1 MQKVIVFF
9 VSAALLIAF
18 ISFRVPVKEKI
29 QWLSIAEMQ
38 VAYKKNPRPIL
49 VDVYTDWCGWCK
61 VMDKETYNNSKVAAY
76 INEKYYAVKF
86 DAESRD
92 STEWNGIK
100 YGFNQQHKV
109 NEMAMYL
116 MYGQLSYPTTVFL
129 ASLDA
134 KPAPLPGYLKP
145 KEIESPLKFFGEGVY
160 KSKNFPEYMKS
171 FKTSW

>member
-9 VSAALLIAF
+9 ISTALVIGF
-18 ISFRVPVKEKI
+18 TSFRIPGKEKI

-61 VMDKETYNNSKVAAY
+61 VMDKETYSNSKVAAY

-92 STEWNGIK
+92 STELNGIK
-100 YGFNQQHKV
+100 YGFNQQNKV
-109 NEMAMYL
+109 NEMAVYL

-129 ASLDA
+129 ASLEA